1 MFITLLIVDL
11 IIATLVCFIVAKVF
25 QKHIKAILQRLISE
39 DISLAWSKYVIFTIY
54 VVGISG
60 GVQVHNLEQYINPV
74 KTDVAPPE
82 LTSER
87 WVLEV
92 YRCVINTLSSDAWLL
107 LTFFIVVLFAYVI
120 MKGFEMR
127 RQGKT

>member
-1 MFITLLIVDL
+1 MFITLLLVDL
-11 IIATLVCFIVAKVF
+11 IIATLVCFIVATIF
-25 QKHIKAILQRLISE
+25 QKHIKAIYQRLISE
-39 DISLAWSKYVIFTIY
+39 DISLAWSKYIIFTIN

-60 GVQVHNLEQYINPV
+60 GVHIHNLERYVNP
-74 KTDVAPPE
+74 TRADVIPPE

-87 WVLEV
+87 WVLEI

-120 MKGFEMR
+120 MTGFEMR
-127 RQGKT
+127 SQAKG